1 MINAFAT
8 VIVAMLVLLF
18 AGVALAG
25 VLFVLAVVGSIIIGA
40 CQVIATIFSR
50 GSRPQG

>member
-25 VLFVLAVVGSIIIGA
+25 AKTGGD
-40 CQVIATIFSR
+40 CGIFLKQSLDR
-50 GSRPQG
+50 R